1 MTTTSTSFSWRYD
14 RAEIIADAIVHAI
27 GLVLA
32 AIGVVAL
39 IMATAWTNP
48 STDVVAATVYGSGLL
63 AALAASSAYNIW
75 PVSPIKWILR
85 RIDHSAIFVLIA
97 ATYTP
102 FLAQMPAG
110 PMTTVLFSGIWGT
123 AATGILIKCFF
134 PGRFDRLAV
143 LLYLALGWSGI
154 LVYPTLVEVLGE
166 TTLWLILAGG
176 IVYSAG
182 VIFHLWER
190 LRFQNAI
197 WHGFV
202 MAGAGIHYGA
212 IFNCLVGTQ
221 AG

>member
-1 MTTTSTSFSWRYD
+1 MSFHWRYD
-14 RAEIIADAIVHAI
+14 RTEIIADAVVHGI
-27 GLVLA
+27 GLALA
-32 AIGVVAL
+32 AVGVAVL
-39 IMATAWTNP
+39 IAVTARSNP
-48 STDVVAATVYGSGLL
+48 GGDVVAAAVYGSGLL
-63 AALAASSAYNIW
+63 VALAASTAYNVW
-75 PVSPIKWILR
+75 PVSPLKWLLR

-110 PMTTVLFSGIWGT
+110 PTATALFAGIWGT
-123 AATGILIKCFF
+123 AAAGVLIKCFF

-143 LLYLALGWSGI
+143 LLYLALGWSGV
-154 LVYPTLVEVLGE
+154 LVWPTLLSVLGE

-182 VIFHLWER
+182 VIFHLWEK

-212 IFNCLVGTQ
+212 IFNCLVVSR
-221 AG
+221 AA